1 MWQHTVMDDR
11 VKRVIEREEAKKTAS
26 IELRE
31 KYRRVLRQTLME
43 FDVPGQQHIV
53 YENEKMLDKAEEELE
68 GHVKRMERLGG
79 ELEEKVEHVEKKL
92 EKCNSEL
99 IQRRV
104 ELLNQQIRI
113 LESAVKY
120 IQDNK

>member
-11 VKRVIEREEAKKTAS
+11 VKRVIEREEAKKIAN

-79 ELEEKVEHVEKKL
+79 ELEEGVEHVEKKL